1 MIKVLFVCLGNIC
14 RSPTAEG
21 IFKKLID
28 DAGLRKLIMVD
39 SSGTSN
45 WHEGSPP
52 DKRSTAI
59 AKSRGIDIAMLKSRQ
74 AVADDFNKFN
84 YVIAMDHSNHQK
96 LMSICPIGRSNRL
109 RMCLSFA
116 PSIIL
121 TDVPDPYY
129 EDGFNT
135 VFDMIEIAGQ
145 GLLAEIMD
153 THNL

>member
-21 IFKKLID
+21 IFKKLVD
-28 DAGLRKLIMVD
+28 DAGLSNVIAVD

-45 WHEGSPP
+45 WHAGGPP

-59 AKSRGIDIAMLKSRQ
+59 AKSRGIDIAMHKSRQ
-74 AVADDFNKFN
+74 AVTDDFNKFN

-96 LMSICPIGRSNRL
+96 LMSICPAGREDRL

-116 PSIIL
+116 PSVSL

-129 EDGFNT
+129 EDGFDA

-145 GLLAEIMD
+145 GLLAEIQD